1 MHSEML
7 HFITMMITIYQIQKY
22 TKHAT
27 LPLIEKWTETNGNTS
42 YCFEDIFPNMHTLN
56 SQING
61 FMEIRVSGQKLRC
74 KITDLYSMIGLGS

>member
-7 HFITMMITIYQIQKY
+7 HFITIMITISQIQKY

-27 LPLIEKWTETNGNTS
+27 LSLIEKWTETKGNTS

-61 FMEIRVSGQKLRC
+61 LMEIRVHGQKMRC
-74 KITDLYSMIGLGS
+74 KIKDWY